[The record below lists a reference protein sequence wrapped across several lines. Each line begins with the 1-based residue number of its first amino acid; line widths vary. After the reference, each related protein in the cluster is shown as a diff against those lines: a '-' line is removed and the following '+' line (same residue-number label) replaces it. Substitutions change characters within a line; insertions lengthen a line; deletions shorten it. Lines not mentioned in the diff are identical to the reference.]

1 MMRLPDIVAW
11 WESLGR
17 PLRRLPR
24 WAAALALALT
34 VIACIWSV
42 QAEHSYGRAAEAEN
56 AKKLAK
62 GARRDFDLYLAI
74 DERVAAGENYYAAAL
89 DEHRRSRF
97 PTTPFVTVRPPT
109 LAMSSTVLGL
119 PGLRVLAALLWA
131 TTAVGIYFAIKGRVS
146 RVEAIGA
153 FLATLGVGAV
163 ALIRQVGLSQEIMA
177 GLFVSASLATW
188 RRERWWPSFLLA
200 CAGLAIR
207 ELALPYFLLWGALAM
222 QQRRWGEVLAVAGAV
237 LLFAVGM
244 AFHAQAVIAHRL
256 PGDLVSDGWG
266 AMQGLDLALH
276 GIVLVTVF
284 NALPDWLGAPLAVLS
299 LLGWFGLGGRLGLT
313 ASLWFAGFIVLVAL
327 VARID
332 NFYWLALLVPAYGAG
347 LALAPRAIADLVA
360 ATRGRRDPL
369 PDAAAAGSP

>member
-1 MMRLPDIVAW
+1 M
-11 WESLGR
+11 
-17 PLRRLPR
+17 
-24 WAAALALALT
+24 
-34 VIACIWSV
+34 
-42 QAEHSYGRAAEAEN
+42 
-56 AKKLAK
+56 
-62 GARRDFDLYLAI
+62 
-74 DERVAAGENYYAAAL
+74 
-89 DEHRRSRF
+89 
-97 PTTPFVTVRPPT
+97 TVRLPT

-131 TTAVGIYFAIKGRVS
+131 TTAVGIYFAIKGKVS

-360 ATRGRRDPL
+360 ATRGRRDPR